1 MKLCTIGFTKK
12 TAEEFFSKL
21 HTAGVRRIVDVRL
34 NNTAQLAGFSK
45 RDDLKFFTKEILG
58 AEYVHLPMLAPTQEM
73 LDEYRK
79 EKRGWEVYEKRFLE
93 LMREREI
100 EKRLDPGV
108 VDGGCLLCSEDKP
121 HQCHRRLVAEYLK
134 EKWGGLDIEHL

>member
-12 TAEEFFSKL
+12 NAEEFFGRL
-21 HTAGVRRIVDVRL
+21 RAAGVKRVLDVRL
-34 NNTAQLAGFSK
+34 NNTAQLAGFTK

-100 EKRLDPGV
+100 EKQLEPGM

-134 EKWGGLDIEHL
+134 DAWGGLEIEHL

>member
-1 MKLCTIGFTKK
+1 MKICTIGFTKK
-12 TAEEFFSKL
+12 NAQEFFGRLSG
-21 HTAGVRRIVDVRL
+21 AGVKRILDVRL
-34 NNTAQLAGFSK
+34 NNTAQLAGFTK
-45 RDDLKFFTKEILG
+45 RDDLRFFAKEVLG

-79 EKRGWEVYEKRFLE
+79 EKRGWEVYEQRFLE

-100 EKRLDPGV
+100 EKRLEPGM

-134 EKWGGLDIEHL
+134 DAWGGVEIEHL

>member
-1 MKLCTIGFTKK
+1 MQIFTIGFTKK
-12 TAEEFFSKL
+12 NAEEFFGRL
-21 HTAGVRRIVDVRL
+21 RAAGVKRVLDVRL

-58 AEYVHLPMLAPTQEM
+58 VEYVHLPMLGPTQAM

-79 EKRGWEVYEKRFLE
+79 EKRGWDVYEKRFLE

-100 EKRLDPGV
+100 EKQLEPGT

-134 EKWGGLDIEHL
+134 AKWGGLEIEHL

>member
-1 MKLCTIGFTKK
+1 MKICTIGFTKK
-12 TAEEFFSKL
+12 NAEEFFGRL
-21 HTAGVRRIVDVRL
+21 RAAGVKRILDVRL

-45 RDDLKFFTKEILG
+45 RDDLKFFTKEVLG

-79 EKRGWEVYEKRFLE
+79 EKRAWEVYEKRFLE

-100 EKRLDPGV
+100 EKQLEPGM

-134 EKWGGLDIEHL
+134 EKWGGVEIEHL

>member
-12 TAEEFFSKL
+12 TAEEFFLKL
-21 HTAGVRRIVDVRL
+21 RAAGVRKIVDVRL

-45 RDDLKFFTKEILG
+45 RDDLRFFTKGILG

-100 EKRLDPGV
+100 EKQLEPGM

-121 HQCHRRLVAEYLK
+121 HQCHRRLVAEYLRNA
-134 EKWGGLDIEHL
+134 WGGLEIEHL